1 MNTTH
6 SPHSTEVGPDHD
18 YWMREALAQAEMAAA
33 AGEVPVGA
41 VLVKSG
47 ECLARAH
54 NAPLTTHDPTA
65 HAEVRVLRA
74 AGERVQNYRL
84 PGTVL
89 YVTIEPC
96 AMCVGALVHARVAQ
110 IVFAAREPKAGALVS
125 REMLSDKPWLN
136 HQPQVIEG
144 VLGDEAAALM
154 SAFFAE
160 RRAARKQQRTLN

>member
-1 MNTTH
+1 MSASQT
-6 SPHSTEVGPDHD
+6 VPDHE
-18 YWMREALAQAEMAAA
+18 YWMRQALTQARNAAS

-41 VLVKSG
+41 VLVQDG
-47 ECLARAH
+47 ECLAQAH

-65 HAEVRVLRA
+65 HAEIRVLRA

-96 AMCVGALVHARVAQ
+96 AMCVGAMIHARVEQ

-125 REMLSDKPWLN
+125 RETLIDKPWLN
-136 HQPQVIEG
+136 HQLQVIEG
-144 VLGDEAAALM
+144 VLSAEAAALM
-154 SAFFAE
+154 SAFFAD
-160 RRAARKQQRTLN
+160 RRAARKRQRKPT